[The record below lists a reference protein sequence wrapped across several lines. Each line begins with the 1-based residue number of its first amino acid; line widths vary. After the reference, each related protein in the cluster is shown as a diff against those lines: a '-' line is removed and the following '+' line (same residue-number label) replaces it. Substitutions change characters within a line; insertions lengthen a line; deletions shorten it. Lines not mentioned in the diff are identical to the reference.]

1 VAAIQTD
8 RSPRTSRWRWLAGAS
23 AGFVVLVGA
32 AGLIWWAA
40 SRETRT
46 TTYAV
51 RGSLEAITLDL
62 GQADVTVVG
71 AGGESSVGV
80 RHVDEFAFGRPPE
93 TTRRVVD
100 GELRLRSRCPDAIL
114 NPCSSSYRVSV
125 PDNIPLTVLTSS
137 GDVRFDGVRGS
148 VRVQTGSGDVL
159 VESYCGFA
167 LNARADM
174 GNVRVTAACAPERL
188 DLRSR
193 AGDVRVL
200 VPQGRYQVDADSDAG
215 PPTIRGVVQVED
227 SPFQVVALSDTGA
240 VVVEASP

>member
-148 VRVQTGSGDVL
+148 VRVQTGSGDV
-159 VESYCGFA
+159 
-167 LNARADM
+167 
-174 GNVRVTAACAPERL
+174 
-188 DLRSR
+188 
-193 AGDVRVL
+193 RVL

-227 SPFQVVALSDTGA
+227 SPFEIVALSDTGA